1 MLRKS
6 AISAVAVA
14 SSVALLV
21 VGAPTASQAFT
32 QKELT
37 VCWQNETP
45 SADGIGGPNADLEAV
60 ADGPSFKTFSL
71 DNGDCIS
78 WDVQPGQYKMTTEDM
93 PEFIASMSAVTDS
106 CTAADDEEEGDLRIT
121 ISRASNGTM
130 DTYKAFNL
138 AAFENGEI
146 TTNVKKNRSTWIVVK
161 AFCVPIIP
169 DI

>member
-37 VCWQNETP
+37 VCWVNDTP
-45 SADGIGGPNADLEAV
+45 SADGVGGPNADLEAV

-71 DNGDCIS
+71 DNGDCVS

-93 PEFIASMSAVTDS
+93 PEFIAAMTAVTAS
-106 CTAADDEEEGDLRIT
+106 CNNADADDDGDFRIT
-121 ISRASNGTM
+121 INRMGDS
-130 DTYKAFNL
+130 YKAFNL

-161 AFCVPIIP
+161 AFGVPLIGP
-169 DI
+169 